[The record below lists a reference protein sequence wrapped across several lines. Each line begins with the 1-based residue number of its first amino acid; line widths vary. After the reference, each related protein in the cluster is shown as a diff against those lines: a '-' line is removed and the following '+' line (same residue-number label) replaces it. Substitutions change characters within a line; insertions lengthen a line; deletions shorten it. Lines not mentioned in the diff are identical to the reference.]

1 MPSFGFTL
9 MGELFPPEE
18 LVRNAELA
26 EQAGFDFAAFSD
38 HFHPWLDAQGQ
49 SPFTWSVLGA
59 VAERTERIRL
69 ITMVTCPTLRYHPAI
84 IAQAAATVARLSGDR
99 FTLGLGA
106 GENLNEHV
114 VGHGWP
120 AADLRQ
126 EMLEEAVEIIRLLWS
141 GGFQTFRGQHLEL
154 EDARLYT
161 LPDEPVPIALA
172 AGGPEAATLAG
183 RVADALIAT
192 EPEQSYV
199 EAFRN
204 AGGDGPAYGQ
214 VALSWHEDEAE
225 ARRLAR
231 ERWRFALPGWKV
243 MAELPNPV
251 NFDAATQGASEDQIA
266 ELVPCGPDPEVQ
278 LQGIRKFL
286 DAGSTASP
294 SSRRDRT
301 RPASCAS
308 GSASSR
314 RACRQPRSASSG

>member
-18 LVRNAELA
+18 LVHNAELA

-59 VAERTERIRL
+59 VAERTERIDL

-84 IAQAAATVARLSGDR
+84 IAQAAATVARLSKGR

-120 AADLRQ
+120 AVDLRQ

-141 GGFQTFRGQHLEL
+141 GGFHTFRGQHLEL

-172 AGGPEAATLAG
+172 AGGDDAAGLAG
-183 RVADALIAT
+183 RIADGLIAT
-192 EPEQSYV
+192 EPEPGYI
-199 EAFRN
+199 EAFRT
-204 AGGDGPAYGQ
+204 AGGGSGPTYGQ
-214 VALSWHEDEAE
+214 VALSFHEDEAE
-225 ARRLAR
+225 GRRIAR

-251 NFDAATQGASEDQIA
+251 NFDAATQGATEDQIA
-266 ELVPCGPDPEVQ
+266 ELVPCGPDPEVH

-286 DAGSTASP
+286 DAGYERVAVVQAGPDQAGFLRFWERELAPRLETAGV
-294 SSRRDRT
+294 R
-301 RPASCAS
+301 
-308 GSASSR
+308 
-314 RACRQPRSASSG
+314 

>member
-1 MPSFGFTL
+1 
-9 MGELFPPEE
+9 MGELFPPET
-18 LVRNAELA
+18 LVENAVRA

-38 HFHPWLDAQGQ
+38 HFHPWLEAQGQ

-59 VAERTERIRL
+59 AASRTERIEL

-84 IAQAAATVARLSGDR
+84 IAQAAATVARLSGGR

-120 AADLRQ
+120 AADVRQ
-126 EMLEEAVEIIRLLWS
+126 DMLEEAVEIIRQLWS
-141 GGFQTFRGQHLEL
+141 GGFQTYRGHYLEV

-161 LPDEPVPIALA
+161 LPDEPVPIAMA
-172 AGGPEAATLAG
+172 AGGEDAAELAG
-183 RVADALIAT
+183 RLADALIST
-192 EPEQSYV
+192 EPEAGYV
-199 EAFRN
+199 AAFHG
-204 AGGDGPAYGQ
+204 AGGEGKPTYGQ

-225 ARRLAR
+225 ARRQAR

-266 ELVPCGPDPEVQ
+266 ELVSCGPDPEVH
-278 LQGIRKFL
+278 LQAIRKFL
-286 DAGSTASP
+286 DAGYERVAVVQAGP
-294 SSRRDRT
+294 DQEGFLRFWEREL
-301 RPASCAS
+301 A
-308 GSASSR
+308 
-314 RACRQPRSASSG
+314 PRLQTTGVR

>member
-1 MPSFGFTL
+1 MPRFGFTM
-9 MGELFPPEE
+9 MGEQFPPEE

-26 EQAGFDFAAFSD
+26 EQAGFAFAAFSD

-59 VAERTERIRL
+59 VADRTERIEL
-69 ITMVTCPTLRYHPAI
+69 ITMVTCPTIRYHPAI
-84 IAQAAATVARLSGDR
+84 IAQAAATIGRLSNGR

-120 AADLRQ
+120 AVDLRQ
-126 EMLEEAVEIIRLLWS
+126 EMLEEAVEIIRLLWQ
-141 GGFQTFRGQHLEL
+141 GGFQTYRGQHLEL

-172 AGGPEAATLAG
+172 AGGADAAELAG
-183 RVADALIAT
+183 RIADAIIVT
-192 EPEQSYV
+192 EPEPGYL
-199 EAFRN
+199 EAFRGT
-204 AGGDGPAYGQ
+204 GGEGKPSYGQ

-225 ARRLAR
+225 ARRIAR

-251 NFDAATQGASEDQIA
+251 NFDAATSGATEDQIA
-266 ELVPCGPDPEVQ
+266 ELVSCGPDPEVH
-278 LQGIRKFL
+278 LQAIRRFL
-286 DAGSTASP
+286 DAGYERIAVVQAGPDQAGFLRFWERELAPRLETAGV
-294 SSRRDRT
+294 
-301 RPASCAS
+301 S
-308 GSASSR
+308 G
-314 RACRQPRSASSG
+314 